1 MLVEQKSWCSRK
13 DKWEAGNWEFLSWAD
28 DLPREIKLKYKAERY
43 IINLFLCYMFLFFFL
58 LSYLLLLSLSFVL
71 TFSLS
76 FFLFLNSSFVRCYYQ
91 ETDFTIFNIT
101 HNWIEDVWYCPFL
114 QDSPQ
119 WVPLQVCMHI
129 QDCPNPTEKDSHT
142 NLALGLLNLIRL
154 VLGFKCAMLQ
164 CKRGRYNNRYL
175 KELHVEVRE
184 NLRKLEHEKNWN
196 VLFMA
201 DEIV

>member
-58 LSYLLLLSLSFVL
+58 LSYLVLLSLSFVL

-119 WVPLQVCMHI
+119 WVPLQVRMHI
-129 QDCPNPTEKDSHT
+129 QDCPNPTLH
-142 NLALGLLNLIRL
+142 LACWTSLGLCWDSS
-154 VLGFKCAMLQ
+154 VQ
-164 CKRGRYNNRYL
+164 CYN
-175 KELHVEVRE
+175 VSV
-184 NLRKLEHEKNWN
+184 
-196 VLFMA
+196 VGIIT
-201 DEIV
+201 DI